1 MIKSIKNFFNIL
13 PSKTKNKIWLMVLY
27 QVIKFLLEMISF
39 GALIPLIFVIVNG
52 QTEFLIKIEPYL
64 NSLNLPDM
72 ASMKSEEI
80 FLLLLSVI
88 TATFF
93 LKFIILSLI
102 TYFEARWVEFG
113 RLNLSKQLFNNY
125 VFDYR
130 NFSERKTNEMFRN
143 ITELPVTFF
152 RKGVQ
157 SFYVI
162 LGDVFKFLGFSIVLI
177 SVNLNAFL
185 LIVSVLTLL
194 IAVILIFIKPR
205 VKLLGQEK
213 VINDGFYIKYINEG
227 LSSSKEIFLSKNPN
241 FFIDKFFHY
250 GKKNIIVKV
259 LDALYS
265 FIPKQLIE
273 LFGVIIL
280 CLIIYYLKLNSSLDS
295 SVIFVIGVYMTVFI
309 RLLPIGNNINLNIK
323 QIFFGISAF
332 EVLYKEIKIKK
343 KFDDFFKNKKKF
355 KDDLKT
361 IKIENLNFKYPK
373 TDNHILKNI
382 NLEFSKGK
390 IYCLYGASGT
400 GKTTMLNLIMNFL
413 SPTSGKILIN
423 DEKINNDEFIA
434 FDKISYLSQKIFLLN
449 DTVAKNIAFSEDEK
463 MIDYRKVQECLDITN
478 LTDEIKD
485 LNLIVGDDGSFL
497 SGGQKQRIGVA
508 RALYFEKEL
517 LILDEMTSSLDSK
530 NENIIMSNLNKIKKN
545 KIIIVS
551 SHSKNVMDQ
560 CDHKIE
566 LTN

>member
-1 MIKSIKNFFNIL
+1 MINSVKNFFKIL
-13 PSKTKNKIWLMVLY
+13 PIKTKNKIWLMVLY
-27 QVIKFLLEMISF
+27 QIIKFILEMISI

-52 QTEFLIKIEPYL
+52 QTEFLIKIQPYL
-64 NSLNLPDM
+64 NSLNLPDIS
-72 ASMKSEEI
+72 SMKNEEI
-80 FLLLLSVI
+80 FVLLLSII
-88 TATFF
+88 TAIFF
-93 LKFIILSLI
+93 LKFIVLSLI
-102 TYFEARWVEFG
+102 TYLEARWTEFG

-125 VFDYR
+125 VFDFR

-143 ITELPVTFF
+143 IVELPATFF
-152 RKGVQ
+152 KKGVQ
-157 SFYVI
+157 SFYVMLSDI
-162 LGDVFKFLGFSIVLI
+162 FKFLGFSIVLI

-185 LIVSVLTLL
+185 ICVSVLTLL
-194 IAVILIFIKPR
+194 IIIILIFIKPR
-205 VKLLGQEK
+205 IKLLGHENI
-213 VINDGFYIKYINEG
+213 INSGYYIKYINEG
-227 LSSSKEIFLSKNPN
+227 LSSSKEIFLSNNPK
-241 FFIDKFFHY
+241 FFLDKFFHY

-265 FIPKQLIE
+265 YIPKQLIE
-273 LFGVIIL
+273 LFGVIVL
-280 CLIIYYLKLNSSLDS
+280 CLIIYFLKLNSGLDS
-295 SVIFVIGVYMTVFI
+295 NVIFILGVYMAVFI
-309 RLLPIGNNINLNIK
+309 RLLPIGNSINFNIK
-323 QIFFGISAF
+323 EIFFGISAF
-332 EVLYKEIKIKK
+332 KVLNHELNIKRKFEDFLKTKEKFKGDLKKIKI
-343 KFDDFFKNKKKF
+343 NK
-355 KDDLKT
+355 
-361 IKIENLNFKYPK
+361 LNFKYPK
-373 TDNHILKNI
+373 SDNYILKDV
-382 NLEFSKGK
+382 NLEFNTGN

-413 SPTSGKILIN
+413 TPTSGEILIN
-423 DEKINNDEFIA
+423 SEEINSDGLIV

-463 MIDYRKVQECLDITN
+463 MIDYKKVQECLDKTN

-485 LNLIVGDDGSFL
+485 LNLVVGDDGSFL
-497 SGGQKQRIGVA
+497 SGGQKQRIGIA

-530 NENIIMSNLNKIKKN
+530 NENIIMNNLNKIKKN